1 MNTNEK
7 NKTMKRYSTTIRMLI
22 FIPILVL
29 TGCIG
34 EDWLNCET
42 ENAVLEFSLSTTV
55 TDSSAFLQRINSVD
69 VLLFDRNNRFVTSKH
84 VDRQALTQFQGTRL
98 ALTPGTYRVVC
109 WANISNNTRTSPLV
123 ECETL
128 LEQSYLEMG
137 NISADT
143 IYYAPAK
150 THSFA
155 GKSALNRAEVEGSQV
170 VADYTDYT
178 MVVPQ
183 MGRVVKQMRF
193 IRAYR
198 SIRVYIVGL
207 NLEDDKQPRVDI
219 AGLSTHYDFLFN
231 TLPLTRDY
239 SQSSQRAIMSDN
251 VTSVA
256 EFFTAFAPIVENIK
270 VSVKDLSGK
279 LVYGS
284 VNLRAYL
291 EEFPQANHDDIE
303 ILFEFKENVI
313 VNITLPTWNTQP
325 VTPIF

>member
-1 MNTNEK
+1 M
-7 NKTMKRYSTTIRMLI
+7 
-22 FIPILVL
+22 
-29 TGCIG
+29 
-34 EDWLNCET
+34 
-42 ENAVLEFSLSTTV
+42 
-55 TDSSAFLQRINSVD
+55 D

-84 VDRQALTQFQGTRL
+84 VDRQALTQFQGTHL

-128 LEQSYLEMG
+128 LEHSYLEMG

-143 IYYAPAK
+143 IYYAPTK
-150 THSFA
+150 INTFT
-155 GKSALNRAEVEGSQV
+155 GKNALSRTEEEGILA

-193 IRAYR
+193 VRAYR

-207 NLEDDKQPRVDI
+207 DMGDDKQPRVDI
-219 AGLSTHYDFLFN
+219 AGLSTQYDFLFN
-231 TLPLTRDY
+231 TLSLKRDY
-239 SQSSQRAIMSDN
+239 SLSSRRAIMSDD

-256 EFFTAFAPIVENIK
+256 EFFTAFAPITENIT
-270 VSVKDLSGK
+270 VSVKDPSGE
-279 LVYGS
+279 LAYGS

-291 EEFPQANHDDIE
+291 EEFPQANPDDIE
-303 ILFEFKENVI
+303 ILFEFKGNVM
-313 VNITLPTWNTQP
+313 VDITLPTWETQP
-325 VTPIF
+325 VTPIL